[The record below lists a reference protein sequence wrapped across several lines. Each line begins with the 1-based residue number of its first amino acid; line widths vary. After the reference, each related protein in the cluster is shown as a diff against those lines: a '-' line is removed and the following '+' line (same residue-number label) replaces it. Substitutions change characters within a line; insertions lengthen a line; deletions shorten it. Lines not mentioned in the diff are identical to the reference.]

1 MFANIHG
8 VNISNQLAKILKIEQ
23 LVLTSPS
30 ESVSVPLAM
39 LPCFL
44 NDKLLNVA

>member
-23 LVLTSPS
+23 LVLTSPYKS
-30 ESVSVPLAM
+30 ASAPPAM
-39 LPCFL
+39 SPCLL
-44 NDKLLNVA
+44 NDKLLNIA